1 MKNKEGKT
9 LYYDPK
15 TNQARNF
22 NIPKGAKFK
31 APAKKSTGG
40 AASKP
45 KARPGKPGESAEARR
60 EATRPKNTSKPG
72 ESAAARAE
80 ASRPKTVKR
89 NESAAA
95 VAEAT
100 RKPRGQEQRF
110 RPAPVK
116 GQEQRFRPA
125 PVKGQEQ
132 RFRPAP
138 AKKPGAGG
146 GRSPADAAEFK
157 KLRQLNMD
165 PAIARRKVAKKY
177 QPPSKRPR
185 VEGMRNKYTLPK
197 FNLGIN

>member
-125 PVKGQEQ
+125 P
-132 RFRPAP
+132 
-138 AKKPGAGG
+138 AKKPSAGG

-165 PAIARRKVAKKY
+165 PAVARRKVAKKY
-177 QPPSKRPR
+177 QPPKKRPR